1 MAPRTVAHQAPLSME
16 FSRQEYW
23 SWLPFPPPGTVPD
36 PGVKAAS
43 ADSPA
48 LVCSL
53 PLSHLGNPHLQIA
66 LVIKWQRPIQGSSK
80 KKNDNDRDN
89 GFDQYVKK
97 YFSRQGKVE
106 IL

>member
-1 MAPRTVAHQAPLSME
+1 ME

-23 SWLPFPPPGTVPD
+23 SWLPFPPPGTFPD
-36 PGVKAAS
+36 PGVKPAS

-48 LVCSL
+48 LVYSL
-53 PLSHLGNPHLQIA
+53 PLSHLGSPNLKIA
-66 LVIKWQRPIQGSSK
+66 LVIKWQRQIQGST
-80 KKNDNDRDN
+80 KKNNDRDN
-89 GFDQYVKK
+89 GFDQYIKK